1 MLEIAPNNQIKSL
14 LIDVSEEIENK
25 NLKKFV
31 STTLNLN
38 NIVLNKNDF
47 LYVKFISE
55 INKYQ
60 ILIFPKDFKYMVFQI
75 FEQLY
80 IDKNINKYDLYL
92 TESFFCLYKN
102 GSFYYSQK
110 LESKVIIEDL
120 ISYLNK
126 IFSIKIDSYQFID
139 EFQQKKLEKK
149 YLESN
154 EKNII
159 QNFNIKNSHSFKI
172 YLFYLFLIFSFCAV
186 VFENKLE
193 NSQKEDTEINIRND
207 FEKLKKEHLFNS
219 FSNFFNELFQ
229 IFIKYDFD
237 LESFEYK
244 ENSLK
249 IVFSSTIKTNIY
261 SFFNEIKEKL
271 ISQEISYLEKEELYK
286 AVVYV
291 KSIR

>member
-47 LYVKFISE
+47 LYINFISE

-60 ILIFPKDFKYMVFQI
+60 ILIFPKEFKYMVFQI

-159 QNFNIKNSHSFKI
+159 QNFNIKNSHSLKI
-172 YLFYLFLIFSFCAV
+172 YLLYIFLLFSFCAV

-193 NSQKEDTEINIRND
+193 NSQKEDSEINIKND

-219 FSNFFNELFQ
+219 FSNFFNELFL
-229 IFIKYDFD
+229 IFVKYDFD

-249 IVFSSTIKTNIY
+249 IVFSSSLKTNIY
-261 SFFNEIKEKL
+261 YFFNEIKEKL
-271 ISQEISYLEKEELYK
+271 ISQEISYLEKEELFK

>member
-47 LYVKFISE
+47 LYINFISE

-60 ILIFPKDFKYMVFQI
+60 ILIFPKEFKYMVFQI

-193 NSQKEDTEINIRND
+193 NSQKEDSEINIKND

-229 IFIKYDFD
+229 IFVKYDFD

-249 IVFSSTIKTNIY
+249 IVFSSSLKTNIY

>member
-47 LYVKFISE
+47 LYINFISE

-60 ILIFPKDFKYMVFQI
+60 ILIFPKEFKYMVFQI

-159 QNFNIKNSHSFKI
+159 QNFNIKNSHSLKI
-172 YLFYLFLIFSFCAV
+172 YLLYIFLLFSFCAV

-193 NSQKEDTEINIRND
+193 NSQKEDSEINIKND

-219 FSNFFNELFQ
+219 FSNFFNELFL
-229 IFIKYDFD
+229 IFVKYDFD

-249 IVFSSTIKTNIY
+249 IVFSSSLKTNIY

>member
-1 MLEIAPNNQIKSL
+1 MI
-14 LIDVSEEIENK
+14 
-25 NLKKFV
+25 
-31 STTLNLN
+31 
-38 NIVLNKNDF
+38 
-47 LYVKFISE
+47 Y
-55 INKYQ
+55 
-60 ILIFPKDFKYMVFQI
+60 
-75 FEQLY
+75 
-80 IDKNINKYDLYL
+80 
-92 TESFFCLYKN
+92 
-102 GSFYYSQK
+102 
-110 LESKVIIEDL
+110 
-120 ISYLNK
+120 YLNK

-159 QNFNIKNSHSFKI
+159 QNFNIKNSHSLKI
-172 YLFYLFLIFSFCAV
+172 YLLYIFLLFSFCVV

-193 NSQKEDTEINIRND
+193 NSQKEDSEINIKND

-219 FSNFFNELFQ
+219 FSNFFNELFL
-229 IFIKYDFD
+229 IFVKYDFD

-249 IVFSSTIKTNIY
+249 IVFSSSLKTNIY

>member
-47 LYVKFISE
+47 LYINFISE

-60 ILIFPKDFKYMVFQI
+60 ILIFPKEFKYMVFQI

-172 YLFYLFLIFSFCAV
+172 YLIYIFLLFSFCAV

-193 NSQKEDTEINIRND
+193 NSQKEDSEINIKND

-229 IFIKYDFD
+229 IFVKYDFD

-249 IVFSSTIKTNIY
+249 IVFSSSLKTNIY

>member
-47 LYVKFISE
+47 LYINFISE

-60 ILIFPKDFKYMVFQI
+60 ILIFPKEFKYMVFQI

-80 IDKNINKYDLYL
+80 IDNNINKYDLYL

-249 IVFSSTIKTNIY
+249 IVFSSSLKTNIY

>member
-14 LIDVSEEIENK
+14 FVDVSEEIENK

-193 NSQKEDTEINIRND
+193 NSQKEDSEINIKND

-219 FSNFFNELFQ
+219 FSNFFNELFL
-229 IFIKYDFD
+229 IFVKYDFD

-249 IVFSSTIKTNIY
+249 IVFSSSLKTNIY

>member
-47 LYVKFISE
+47 LYINFISE

-60 ILIFPKDFKYMVFQI
+60 ILIFPKEFKYMVFQI

-80 IDKNINKYDLYL
+80 VDKNINKYDLYL

-159 QNFNIKNSHSFKI
+159 QNFNIKNSHSLKI
-172 YLFYLFLIFSFCAV
+172 YLLYIFLLFSFCAV

-193 NSQKEDTEINIRND
+193 NSQKEDSEINIKND

-219 FSNFFNELFQ
+219 FSNFFNELFL
-229 IFIKYDFD
+229 IFVKYDFD

-249 IVFSSTIKTNIY
+249 IVFSSSLKTNIY

>member
-47 LYVKFISE
+47 LYINFISE

-60 ILIFPKDFKYMVFQI
+60 ILIFPKEFKYMVFQI

-159 QNFNIKNSHSFKI
+159 QNFNIKNSHSLKI
-172 YLFYLFLIFSFCAV
+172 YLLYIFLLFSFCAV

-193 NSQKEDTEINIRND
+193 NSQKEDSEINIKND

-219 FSNFFNELFQ
+219 FSNFFNELFL
-229 IFIKYDFD
+229 IFVKYDFD

-249 IVFSSTIKTNIY
+249 IVFSSSLKTNIY
-261 SFFNEIKEKL
+261 SFFNDIKEKL
-271 ISQEISYLEKEELYK
+271 ISQEISYLEKEELFK

>member
-47 LYVKFISE
+47 LYINFISE

-60 ILIFPKDFKYMVFQI
+60 ILIFPKEFKYMVFQI

-102 GSFYYSQK
+102 ASFYYSQK

-149 YLESN
+149 YLE
-154 EKNII
+154 IGRA
-159 QNFNIKNSHSFKI
+159 H
-172 YLFYLFLIFSFCAV
+172 V
-186 VFENKLE
+186 
-193 NSQKEDTEINIRND
+193 
-207 FEKLKKEHLFNS
+207 
-219 FSNFFNELFQ
+219 
-229 IFIKYDFD
+229 
-237 LESFEYK
+237 
-244 ENSLK
+244 
-249 IVFSSTIKTNIY
+249 
-261 SFFNEIKEKL
+261 
-271 ISQEISYLEKEELYK
+271 
-286 AVVYV
+286 
-291 KSIR
+291 

>member
-47 LYVKFISE
+47 LYINFISE

-60 ILIFPKDFKYMVFQI
+60 ILIFPKEFKYMVFQI

-172 YLFYLFLIFSFCAV
+172 YLLYIFLLFSFCAV

-193 NSQKEDTEINIRND
+193 NSQKEDSEINIKND

-229 IFIKYDFD
+229 IFVKYDFD

-249 IVFSSTIKTNIY
+249 IVFSSSLKTNIY
-261 SFFNEIKEKL
+261 SFFNDIKEKL

>member
-1 MLEIAPNNQIKSL
+1 MLEIAPFNQIKSL
-14 LIDVSEEIENK
+14 FVDVSEEIENK

-102 GSFYYSQK
+102 ASFYYSQK

-172 YLFYLFLIFSFCAV
+172 YLIYIFLLFSFCAV
-186 VFENKLE
+186 VFQNKLE
-193 NSQKEDTEINIRND
+193 NSQKEDSEINIRND

-229 IFIKYDFD
+229 IFVKYDFD

-249 IVFSSTIKTNIY
+249 IVFSSSLKTNIY

>member
-1 MLEIAPNNQIKSL
+1 
-14 LIDVSEEIENK
+14 
-25 NLKKFV
+25 
-31 STTLNLN
+31 
-38 NIVLNKNDF
+38 
-47 LYVKFISE
+47 
-55 INKYQ
+55 
-60 ILIFPKDFKYMVFQI
+60 MVFQI

-159 QNFNIKNSHSFKI
+159 QNFNIKNSHSLKI
-172 YLFYLFLIFSFCAV
+172 YLLYIFLLFSFCAV

-193 NSQKEDTEINIRND
+193 NSQKEDSEINIKND

-219 FSNFFNELFQ
+219 FSNFFNELFL
-229 IFIKYDFD
+229 IFVKYDFD

-249 IVFSSTIKTNIY
+249 IVFSSSLKTNIY

>member
-14 LIDVSEEIENK
+14 FVDVSEEIENK

-47 LYVKFISE
+47 LYINFISE

-60 ILIFPKDFKYMVFQI
+60 ILIFPKEFKYMVFQI

-186 VFENKLE
+186 VFQNKLE
-193 NSQKEDTEINIRND
+193 NSQKEDSEINIKND

-229 IFIKYDFD
+229 IFVKYDFD

-249 IVFSSTIKTNIY
+249 IVFSSSLKTNIY

>member
-47 LYVKFISE
+47 LYINFISE

-60 ILIFPKDFKYMVFQI
+60 ILIFPKEFKYMVFQI

-80 IDKNINKYDLYL
+80 VDKNINKYDLYL

-172 YLFYLFLIFSFCAV
+172 YLIYIFLLFSFCAV

-193 NSQKEDTEINIRND
+193 NSQKEDSEINIKND

-229 IFIKYDFD
+229 IFVKYDFD

-249 IVFSSTIKTNIY
+249 IVFSSSLKTNIY

>member
-47 LYVKFISE
+47 LYINFISE

-60 ILIFPKDFKYMVFQI
+60 ILIFPKEFKYMVFQI

-159 QNFNIKNSHSFKI
+159 QNFNIKNSHSLKI
-172 YLFYLFLIFSFCAV
+172 YLLYIFLLFSFCAV
-186 VFENKLE
+186 VFQNKLE
-193 NSQKEDTEINIRND
+193 NSQKEDSEINIRND

-219 FSNFFNELFQ
+219 FSNFFNELFL
-229 IFIKYDFD
+229 IFVKYDFD

-249 IVFSSTIKTNIY
+249 IVFSSSLKTNIY

>member
-14 LIDVSEEIENK
+14 FVDVSEEIENK

-47 LYVKFISE
+47 LYINFISE

-60 ILIFPKDFKYMVFQI
+60 ILIFPKEFKYMVFQI

-80 IDKNINKYDLYL
+80 VDKNINKYDLYL

-186 VFENKLE
+186 VFQNKLE
-193 NSQKEDTEINIRND
+193 NSQKEDSEINIKND

-229 IFIKYDFD
+229 IFVKYDFD

-249 IVFSSTIKTNIY
+249 IVFSSSLKTNIY

>member
-60 ILIFPKDFKYMVFQI
+60 ILIFPKEFKYMVFQI

-80 IDKNINKYDLYL
+80 VDKNINKYDLYL

-126 IFSIKIDSYQFID
+126 ICSIKIDSYQFID

-172 YLFYLFLIFSFCAV
+172 YLIYIFLLFSFCAV
-186 VFENKLE
+186 VFQNKLE
-193 NSQKEDTEINIRND
+193 NSQKEDSEINIKND

-219 FSNFFNELFQ
+219 FSNFFNELFL
-229 IFIKYDFD
+229 IFVKYDFD

-249 IVFSSTIKTNIY
+249 IVFSSSLKTNIY

>member
-47 LYVKFISE
+47 LYINFISE

-102 GSFYYSQK
+102 ASFYYSQK

-172 YLFYLFLIFSFCAV
+172 YLIYIFLLFSFCAV
-186 VFENKLE
+186 VFQNKLE
-193 NSQKEDTEINIRND
+193 NSQKEDSEINIKND

-219 FSNFFNELFQ
+219 FSNFFNELFL
-229 IFIKYDFD
+229 IFVKYDFD

-249 IVFSSTIKTNIY
+249 IVFSSSLKTNIY

>member
-1 MLEIAPNNQIKSL
+1 MLKIAPNNQIQSL
-14 LIDVSEEIENK
+14 LVDVSEKIENK

-31 STTLNLN
+31 STTLSLN
-38 NIVLNKNDF
+38 NIILSKNDF
-47 LYVKFISE
+47 LYINFISE

-60 ILIFPKDFKYMVFQI
+60 ILIFPKEFKYIVFQI

-80 IDKNINKYDLYL
+80 IDKNIDKFDLYL

-120 ISYLNK
+120 IPYLNK

-139 EFQQKKLEKK
+139 EFNQKELEKK

-154 EKNII
+154 EKNTI
-159 QNFNIKNSHSFKI
+159 QNFNIKNNHSFKV
-172 YLFYLFLIFSFCAV
+172 YLLYIFLIFSFCTV
-186 VFENKLE
+186 EFENSLE
-193 NSQKEDTEINIRND
+193 NIQKEDSEINIKND
-207 FEKLKKEHLFNS
+207 FEELKKEHLFNS
-219 FSNFFNELFQ
+219 FSDSFTALFR
-229 IFIKYDFD
+229 IFIKYNFD

-249 IVFSSTIKTNIY
+249 IIFSSSVKTNIY
-261 SFFNEIKEKL
+261 SFFNEIK
-271 ISQEISYLEKEELYK
+271 
-286 AVVYV
+286 
-291 KSIR
+291 

>member
-14 LIDVSEEIENK
+14 LVDVSEEIENK

-47 LYVKFISE
+47 LYINFISE

-60 ILIFPKDFKYMVFQI
+60 ILIFPKEFKYMVFQI

-80 IDKNINKYDLYL
+80 VDKNINKYDLYL

-186 VFENKLE
+186 VFQNKLE
-193 NSQKEDTEINIRND
+193 NSQKEDSEINIKND

-229 IFIKYDFD
+229 IFVKYDFD

-249 IVFSSTIKTNIY
+249 IVFSSSLKTNIY

>member
-47 LYVKFISE
+47 LYINFISE

-60 ILIFPKDFKYMVFQI
+60 ILIFPKEFKYMVFQI

-193 NSQKEDTEINIRND
+193 NSQKEDSEINIKND

-219 FSNFFNELFQ
+219 FSNFFNELFL
-229 IFIKYDFD
+229 IFVKYDFD

-249 IVFSSTIKTNIY
+249 IVFSSSLKTNIY

>member
-47 LYVKFISE
+47 LYINFISE

-60 ILIFPKDFKYMVFQI
+60 ILIFPKEFKYMVFQI

-159 QNFNIKNSHSFKI
+159 QNFNIKNSHSLKI
-172 YLFYLFLIFSFCAV
+172 YLLYIFLLFSFCAV

-193 NSQKEDTEINIRND
+193 NSQKEDTEINIKND

-229 IFIKYDFD
+229 IFVKYDFD

-249 IVFSSTIKTNIY
+249 IVFSSSLKTNIY

>member
-1 MLEIAPNNQIKSL
+1 MLEIAPFNQIKSL
-14 LIDVSEEIENK
+14 FVDVSEEIENK

-60 ILIFPKDFKYMVFQI
+60 ILIFSKDFEYMVFQI

-102 GSFYYSQK
+102 ASFYYSQK

-126 IFSIKIDSYQFID
+126 IFSIKIDSCKVID

-159 QNFNIKNSHSFKI
+159 QNFNIKNSHSLKI
-172 YLFYLFLIFSFCAV
+172 YLLYIFLLFSFCAV

-193 NSQKEDTEINIRND
+193 NSQKEDSEINIKND

-219 FSNFFNELFQ
+219 FSNFFNELFL
-229 IFIKYDFD
+229 IFVKYDFD

-249 IVFSSTIKTNIY
+249 IVFSSSLKTNIY

>member
-47 LYVKFISE
+47 LYINFISE

-60 ILIFPKDFKYMVFQI
+60 ILIFPKEFKYMVFQI

-159 QNFNIKNSHSFKI
+159 QNFNIKNSHSLKI
-172 YLFYLFLIFSFCAV
+172 YLLYIFLLFSFCAV

-193 NSQKEDTEINIRND
+193 NSQKEDSEINIKND

-219 FSNFFNELFQ
+219 FSNFFNELFL
-229 IFIKYDFD
+229 IFVKYDFD

-249 IVFSSTIKTNIY
+249 IVFSSSLKTNIY

-271 ISQEISYLEKEELYK
+271 ISQEISYLEKEELFK

>member
-38 NIVLNKNDF
+38 NIVLNKDDF

-261 SFFNEIKEKL
+261 SFFNEIKDKL

>member
-47 LYVKFISE
+47 LYINFISE

-102 GSFYYSQK
+102 ASFYYSQK

-139 EFQQKKLEKK
+139 EFQQKELEKK

-172 YLFYLFLIFSFCAV
+172 YLLYIFLLFSFCTV

-193 NSQKEDTEINIRND
+193 NSKKEDSEINIRND
-207 FEKLKKEHLFNS
+207 FEKLKKEHFFNS

-229 IFIKYDFD
+229 IFVKYDFD

-249 IVFSSTIKTNIY
+249 IVFSSSLKTNIY

>member
-47 LYVKFISE
+47 LYINFISE

-60 ILIFPKDFKYMVFQI
+60 ILIFPKEFKYMVFQI

-159 QNFNIKNSHSFKI
+159 QNFNIKNSHSLKI
-172 YLFYLFLIFSFCAV
+172 YLLYIFLLFSFCAV

-193 NSQKEDTEINIRND
+193 NSQKEDSEINIKND

-219 FSNFFNELFQ
+219 FSNFFNELFL
-229 IFIKYDFD
+229 IFVKYDFD

-249 IVFSSTIKTNIY
+249 IVFSSSLKTNIY
-261 SFFNEIKEKL
+261 YFFNEIKEKL

>member
-47 LYVKFISE
+47 LYINFISE

-60 ILIFPKDFKYMVFQI
+60 ILIFPKEFKYMVFQI

-80 IDKNINKYDLYL
+80 VDKNINKYDLYL

-159 QNFNIKNSHSFKI
+159 QNFNIKNSHSLKI
-172 YLFYLFLIFSFCAV
+172 YLLYIFLLFSFCAV

-193 NSQKEDTEINIRND
+193 NSQKEDSEINIKND

-219 FSNFFNELFQ
+219 FSNFFNELFL
-229 IFIKYDFD
+229 IFVKYDFD

-249 IVFSSTIKTNIY
+249 IVFSSSLKTNIY

-271 ISQEISYLEKEELYK
+271 ISQEISYLEKEELFK

>member
-14 LIDVSEEIENK
+14 FVDVSEEIENK

-60 ILIFPKDFKYMVFQI
+60 ILIFPKEFKYMVFQI

-172 YLFYLFLIFSFCAV
+172 YLIYIFLLFSFCAV
-186 VFENKLE
+186 VFQNKLE
-193 NSQKEDTEINIRND
+193 NSQKEDSEINIRND

-249 IVFSSTIKTNIY
+249 IVFSSSLKTNIY

>member
-14 LIDVSEEIENK
+14 FVDVSEEIENK

-186 VFENKLE
+186 VLENKLE
-193 NSQKEDTEINIRND
+193 NSQKEDSEINIKND
-207 FEKLKKEHLFNS
+207 FEKLKKEHLFNA

-229 IFIKYDFD
+229 IFVKYDFD

-249 IVFSSTIKTNIY
+249 IVFSSSLKTNIY